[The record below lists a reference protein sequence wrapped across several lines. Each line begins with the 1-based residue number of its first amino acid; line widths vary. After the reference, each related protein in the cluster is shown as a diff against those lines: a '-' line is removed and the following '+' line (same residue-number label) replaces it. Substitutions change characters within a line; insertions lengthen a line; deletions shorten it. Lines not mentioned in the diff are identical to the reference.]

1 MEQWYSGAY
10 FTRRQIHVI
19 RQGVRFMLK
28 DRRNNN
34 RNYSL
39 SDSHARIA
47 FENFFDHFDGDY
59 HSLAAVTSI
68 TLENEIRFFKKMCFN
83 NIWSLVDIPLYG
95 ICVSIATETFSN
107 RKKRCLIDR
116 FMNRIGILRGV
127 CVFNNMSF
135 FKQLS
140 E

>member
-10 FTRRQIHVI
+10 FTRRQINVI

-68 TLENEIRFFKKMCFN
+68 TLENEIRFSKK
-83 NIWSLVDIPLYG
+83 
-95 ICVSIATETFSN
+95 CVSTTYGHLWISHSMAY
-107 RKKRCLIDR
+107 
-116 FMNRIGILRGV
+116 
-127 CVFNNMSF
+127 VFVL
-135 FKQLS
+135 QRRLS
-140 E
+140 VIERSDA